1 MLIHLQD
8 EIAWFRNLETL
19 RKYETLCFRSVSA
32 QWKHV
37 IHFFLGPIMFP
48 LWFLNGNMTTCFR
61 CIFVNGILSLPVS
74 VTFPCTDSNRHYR
87 QVKHIYKVLYNSCTT
102 LPWSL
107 DRSRTTEANWRALG
121 AYVRRNYVKSKKLR
135 CFTLSHVHVNFEALS
150 KTCSVLSFLSSWII
164 WDSLVT

>member
-1 MLIHLQD
+1 MLIHLQY

-19 RKYETLCFRSVSA
+19 RKHETLCFRSVSA

-37 IHFFLGPIMFP
+37 IHLFLGPIMFP
-48 LWFLNGNMTTCFR
+48 LRFLNGNMTTCFR
-61 CIFVNGILSLPVS
+61 CIFVIVACFRYVS
-74 VTFPCTDSNRHYR
+74 FPSNRHYR

-102 LPWSL
+102 LSWSL